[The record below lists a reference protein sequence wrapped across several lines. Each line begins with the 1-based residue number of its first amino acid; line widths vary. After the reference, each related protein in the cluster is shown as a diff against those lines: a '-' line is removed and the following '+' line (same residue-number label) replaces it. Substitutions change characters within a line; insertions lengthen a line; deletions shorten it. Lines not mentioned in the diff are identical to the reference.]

1 MNFKALRRLV
11 AALVFGSLATSAIAE
26 GLGEHP
32 AVAVART
39 WDSRGIDPNSVIVL
53 QPASPR
59 FLAESHTLGEHP
71 AVIVARTWE
80 TRGIDP
86 NTFIVLHPA
95 APQFLAGSEIEE
107 VRVATSTQGTV
118 RTQ

>member
-39 WDSRGIDPNSVIVL
+39 WDSRGIDPNTFIVL
-53 QPASPR
+53 HPAAPR
-59 FLAESHTLGEHP
+59 FLAESQTLGEHP
-71 AVIVARTWE
+71 AVTVARTWE
-80 TRGIDP
+80 NRGIDP

-95 APQFLAGSEIEE
+95 APQFLAASPTEE
-107 VRVATSTQGTV
+107 VRVATSSQDVV